1 MSDTDKFRDRAL
13 DVIEEVFGGEHHV
26 FHLKWEGD
34 GCKFLVNE
42 QMATYD
48 FSDLTRLV
56 VACHDHCVRGEIR
69 NGGPRMLRVILSP
82 RERTHKHPDCCAHP
96 TLEQHIAH
104 LRSKAPNYQPLFN
117 QLRKEDPQ
125 NAPTRIIP

>member
-56 VACHDHCVRGEIR
+56 VACHDHCVRGGDSKR
-69 NGGPRMLRVILSP
+69 RAAHAPGDTVAAR
-82 RERTHKHPDCCAHP
+82 AHP
-96 TLEQHIAH
+96 QTPGL
-104 LRSKAPNYQPLFN
+104 LRTPDTGTAYCT
-117 QLRKEDPQ
+117 
-125 NAPTRIIP
+125 PTK